1 MVWRRDMSVLARR
14 ACTGHRYRNGPTA
27 RAVPGIAAI
36 AGVNRSLRGAAVWS
50 NMRLRSILEGDL
62 PMSGQPRNRIGTQLL
77 TAGVAL
83 LASLAVSAQEV
94 TLKAVNAFNEGT
106 YYARN
111 FERFVKKV
119 NEEGKG
125 VVQINYLGGPK
136 SIPTMEQ
143 GAALRNGVVDL
154 ANTTTS
160 FLAGVAPE
168 SLALN
173 YATLTWAELRKNGAV
188 DYLNKS
194 MLERGLYYYA
204 RTGDGVPYH
213 IYLNKKIDKADLTGL
228 KIRIAPIYREFFTKL
243 GATVV
248 QIPPGEVY
256 TALDRGVVDGYGW
269 PLLGIFD
276 LGWHERT
283 KFRVDPG
290 FYNIELGVVFSAKAW
305 NALTPA
311 QRAFFDKQVAWL
323 EGLNADMVTK
333 DAPAD
338 IKRQQEAGIQVI
350 KLSDDEAKR
359 FQQLSLDAGWAG
371 IVATAPTH
379 AAKLRELMAPVK

>member
-1 MVWRRDMSVLARR
+1 MNLVRR
-14 ACTGHRYRNGPTA
+14 AAG
-27 RAVPGIAAI
+27 AI
-36 AGVNRSLRGAAVWS
+36 AVAGLWLAAT
-50 NMRLRSILEGDL
+50 
-62 PMSGQPRNRIGTQLL
+62 P
-77 TAGVAL
+77 AL
-83 LASLAVSAQEV
+83 AEEV

-111 FERFVKKV
+111 FEKFVKKV
-119 NEEGKG
+119 NDEGKG

-168 SLALN
+168 SLAVN
-173 YATLTWAELRKNGAV
+173 YATLPWSELRKNGAV
-188 DYLNKS
+188 DYLNKA

-228 KIRIAPIYREFFTKL
+228 KIRIAPIYREFFTRL

-248 QIPPGEVY
+248 QTAPGEVY

-276 LGWHERT
+276 LGWHEKT
-283 KFRVDPG
+283 KYRVEPG
-290 FYNIELGVVFSAKAW
+290 FYNIELGIVFSAKTW

-311 QRAFFDKQVAWL
+311 QKAFFEKQVAWV
-323 EGLNADMVTK
+323 EALNADMSAK

-338 IKRQQEAGIQVI
+338 IKRQADAGIQVI
-350 KLSDDEAKR
+350 KLPDAEAKR
-359 FQQLSLDAGWAG
+359 FLQVSMDAGWAG
-371 IVATAPTH
+371 VAAATPQH
-379 AAKLRELMAPVK
+379 AAKLRELMAPAK